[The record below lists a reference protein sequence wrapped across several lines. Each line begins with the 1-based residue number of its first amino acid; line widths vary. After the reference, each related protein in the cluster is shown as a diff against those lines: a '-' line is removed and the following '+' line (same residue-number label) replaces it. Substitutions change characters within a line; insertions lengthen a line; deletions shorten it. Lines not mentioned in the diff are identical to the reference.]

1 MSPPL
6 FSSGEWM
13 KFRQQAW
20 KKVQKNWD
28 RDRLRPAP
36 SHLRWFLASHLVV
49 WFEEKPKLNP
59 GFWLSTGLT
68 APGRGTTR
76 FNGIVLP
83 IGEHPDREKGRSCEN
98 VDHQVVTGGTR
109 GSKGSP

>member
-1 MSPPL
+1 MD
-6 FSSGEWM
+6 EI
-13 KFRQQAW
+13 QAAGLEKSA
-20 KKVQKNWD
+20 KKLGPGQA
-28 RDRLRPAP
+28 AP
-36 SHLRWFLASHLVV
+36 CSVPFEVV
-49 WFEEKPKLNP
+49 FGIPEEKPKLNP

-68 APGRGTTR
+68 APGRGTTW

>member
-1 MSPPL
+1 MEKRAKKLGP
-6 FSSGEWM
+6 G
-13 KFRQQAW
+13 QA
-20 KKVQKNWD
+20 
-28 RDRLRPAP
+28 AP
-36 SHLRWFLASHLVV
+36 CSVPFEVV
-49 WFEEKPKLNP
+49 FGIPEEKPKLNP

-83 IGEHPDREKGRSCEN
+83 IGEHPDREKGRSCED
-98 VDHQVVTGGTR
+98 VDRQVLTGGTR